1 MKSIAILILAVV
13 LSFNISCQKE
23 QNEIVTKTINV
34 SIAPGETYTD
44 ILFPSG
50 KEEFNISLQAEHAS
64 FSELKECSDHGQM
77 KFTYIASSQY
87 TGNDEVQI
95 TGDEKNHCPMQ
106 DNETTI
112 YVYKIS
118 VSGET
123 H

>member
-1 MKSIAILILAVV
+1 MKTVATLILAVV

-23 QNEIVTKTINV
+23 QGEIVTKTINV

-44 ILFPSG
+44 VLSSHG
-50 KEEFNISLQAEHAS
+50 KEGFTITRQAEHAS
-64 FSELKECSDHGQM
+64 FSELKKCSGHGQM
-77 KFTYIASSQY
+77 KFTYTASSQY
-87 TGNDEVQI
+87 NGNDEVQI
-95 TGDEKNHCPMQ
+95 TGDQKNHCPIQ